1 MPRALHSVAEVLGQL
16 SRAFRDLRITW
27 YVFGAQAL
35 VLRGFPRATAD
46 LDVTVLLG
54 AIPPSRLVAALEK
67 RGFKPSF
74 KDAAFVAAT
83 RVLPVVHKAT
93 GFPVDIVLG
102 GPGLEGL
109 FAAAAEK
116 VKVGRL
122 LVPVA
127 TATHL
132 VVMKV
137 LAGRPKDIEDAAAL
151 LAVQADQIDAKE
163 MTGLVGSLASA
174 LAENDILMRLAE
186 ARKRASRLRRR
197 S

>member
-1 MPRALHSVAEVLGQL
+1 
-16 SRAFRDLRITW
+16 
-27 YVFGAQAL
+27 
-35 VLRGFPRATAD
+35 
-46 LDVTVLLG
+46 
-54 AIPPSRLVAALEK
+54 LVAALEK

-93 GFPVDIVLG
+93 GLPVDIVLG